1 MELILLEKI
10 KHLGDLGDVVDVKP
24 GYGRNYLLPQGKALQ
39 ATTNNKKVFEDRKA
53 ELVKKS
59 ADSVNAAKVRAAKL
73 EGVVVVVTA
82 LASEEGKLY
91 GSVGPA
97 EIARAAEG
105 QKLDLGKSEI
115 NLLAGPIRTTGEV
128 KVLAR
133 LHSEVEVEFSVKV
146 EAERG

>member
-10 KHLGDLGDVVDVKP
+10 KHLGDLGDVVKVKP
-24 GYGRNYLLPQGKALQ
+24 GYGRNFLLPQGKALQ
-39 ATTNNKKVFEDRKA
+39 ATESNKKVFDERKA
-53 ELVKKS
+53 ELVKKAS
-59 ADSVNAAKVRAAKL
+59 DSVNAAKARAAKI
-73 EGVVVVVTA
+73 EGAVVSVRV

-105 QKLDLGKSEI
+105 QKLDIEKSEI
-115 NLLAGPIRTTGEV
+115 NLLSGPIRTVGEV

-133 LHSEVEVEFSVKV
+133 LHSEVEVEFTVKV
-146 EAERG
+146 DAERA

>member
-10 KHLGDLGDVVDVKP
+10 KHLGDLGDVVKVKP
-24 GYGRNYLLPQGKALQ
+24 GYGRNFLLPQGKALQ
-39 ATTNNKKVFEDRKA
+39 ATDSNKKVFDERKA
-53 ELVKKS
+53 DLVKK
-59 ADSVNAAKVRAAKL
+59 ANDSVNAAKLRASKL
-73 EGVVVVVTA
+73 EGAVVSVRV

-97 EIARAAEG
+97 EIARAAQA
-105 QKLDLGKSEI
+105 QKLDVEKSEI
-115 NLLAGPIRTTGEV
+115 NLIAGPIRTTGEV

-146 EAERG
+146 DAERA

>member
-24 GYGRNYLLPQGKALQ
+24 GYGRNFLLPQGKALQ
-39 ATTNNKKVFEDRKA
+39 ATDSNKKVFEDRKA
-53 ELVKKS
+53 ELVKK
-59 ADSVNAAKVRAAKL
+59 AVDSVNAAKARAAKL
-73 EGVVVVVTA
+73 EGAVVVVTA

-105 QKLDLGKSEI
+105 QKLDVEKSEI

-146 EAERG
+146 EAERA

>member
-24 GYGRNYLLPQGKALQ
+24 GYGRNFLLPQGKALQ
-39 ATTNNKKVFEDRKA
+39 ATDSNKKVFEDRKA
-53 ELVKKS
+53 ELVKKA

-73 EGVVVVVTA
+73 EGAVVVVSA

-105 QKLDLGKSEI
+105 QKLDVEKSEI

-146 EAERG
+146 EAERA

>member
-39 ATTNNKKVFEDRKA
+39 ATTSNKKVFEDRKA
-53 ELVKKS
+53 ELVKK
-59 ADSVNAAKVRAAKL
+59 AVDSVNAAKARAAKL
-73 EGVVVVVTA
+73 EGAVVVVTA

-105 QKLDLGKSEI
+105 QKLDIEKSEI
-115 NLLAGPIRTTGEV
+115 NLIAGPIRTTGEV

-133 LHSEVEVEFSVKV
+133 LHSEVEVEFTVKV
-146 EAERG
+146 DAERP

>member
-1 MELILLEKI
+1 MQVILLERVAK
-10 KHLGDLGDVVDVKP
+10 LGQMGDVVNVKS
-24 GYGRNYLLPQGKALQ
+24 GYARNFLLPQGKALQ
-39 ATTNNKKVFEDRKA
+39 ATDSNKKVFEDRKA
-53 ELVKKS
+53 ELVKKAS
-59 ADSVNAAKVRAAKL
+59 DSVNAAKVRAAKL

-105 QKLDLGKSEI
+105 QKLDIEKSEI
-115 NLLAGPIRTTGEV
+115 NLIAGPIRTTGEV

-146 EAERG
+146 EAERA